1 MINEIK
7 DYINSLEFY
16 GSFDEVDFSKFG
28 KLKIRF
34 KDTIM
39 TGEHRWYIVE
49 TNVYEFLKDDECIGL
64 LAIDEVGTLKSE
76 SMNIEDCYVKIK
88 AYNVE
93 KIMKPSYVIINNG

>member
-16 GSFDEVDFSKFG
+16 GSFDEIDFSKFG
-28 KLKIRF
+28 KLKIKF
-34 KDTIM
+34 KDTIY
-39 TGEHRWYIVE
+39 TDEHRWYIVE
-49 TNVYEFLKDDECIGL
+49 TNVYEFIKDDECIGL

-76 SMNIEDCYVKIK
+76 SMYIEDCCVKVK

-93 KIMKPSYVIINNG
+93 RIMKPSYVITNEG

>member
-16 GSFDEVDFSKFG
+16 GFFDEVDFSKFG
-28 KLKIRF
+28 KLKIKF

-39 TGEHRWYIVE
+39 TNEHRWYIVE

-76 SMNIEDCYVKIK
+76 AMSVSDCYVQVK

-93 KIMKPSYVIINNG
+93 KIMKPSYIIINNG

>member
-39 TGEHRWYIVE
+39 TDEHRWYIVE

-76 SMNIEDCYVKIK
+76 AMSVSDCYVQVK

-93 KIMKPSYVIINNG
+93 KIMKPSYAIINNG